1 MSTPDDMTA
10 FVRVVEK
17 GSFAGAAKDFSLTPS
32 AVSKLITR
40 LEQRLG
46 VQLLTRTTR
55 RLALTAEGEIYLERC
70 RDILAAIESAE
81 AEIGATGTAARG
93 QIRVNSGT
101 AIGRHQI
108 VRLLPDF
115 LKDHPAITVDLALT
129 DRQIDPIA
137 ENVDVVVRT
146 GALADSSLVARKLA
160 DGRRMICAS
169 PAYLERNGAPK
180 RPADLL
186 NHSCITFTGAAE
198 LSRWPFY
205 TPEGIN
211 RLQVSGDVSTD
222 SADAMLDL
230 ALAGHGIIRMI
241 DVSVAE
247 PVAGGLLTPLFLD
260 EHVDEPFPIWA
271 LTPPGRNRVPR
282 VRAFLD
288 YLVARLGDAPWRLER
303 PAGQSALLRT

>member
-1 MSTPDDMTA
+1 MSTPEHMAA
-10 FVRVVEK
+10 FVRVVEL
-17 GSFAGAAKDFSLTPS
+17 GSFASAAKDFSLTPS
-32 AVSKLITR
+32 ALSKLITR

-55 RLALTAEGEIYLERC
+55 RLALTAEGEIYLARC
-70 RDILAAIESAE
+70 RDILAAIEAAE
-81 AEIGATGTAARG
+81 AEIGSTGTEARG

-101 AIGRHQI
+101 ALGRHQI
-108 VRLLPDF
+108 TRLLPEF
-115 LKDHPAITVDLALT
+115 LTQHPGITVDLGLT

-146 GALADSSLVARKLA
+146 GDLPDSTLIARKIA
-160 DGRRMICAS
+160 EGHRMICAS
-169 PAYLERNGAPK
+169 PGYLKHHGHPE

-186 NHSCITFTGAAE
+186 NHNCITFTSVAL

-211 RLQVSGDVSTD
+211 RMQVTGDFTTD

-230 ALAGHGIIRMI
+230 AIADHGIIRLI
-241 DVSVAE
+241 DVSVAD
-247 PVAGGLLTPLFLD
+247 PIGRGLLVPLFLD
-260 EHVDEPFPIWA
+260 SHVDEPLPIWA

-288 YLVARLGDAPWRLER
+288 FLVARLGHAPWRIGLDR
-303 PAGQSALLRT
+303 A

>member
-1 MSTPDDMTA
+1 MSSPDHMAA
-10 FVRVVEK
+10 FVRVVEQ
-17 GSFAGAAKDFSLTPS
+17 GSFASAAKDFALTPS
-32 AVSKLITR
+32 ALSKLITR

-55 RLALTAEGEIYLERC
+55 RLALTAEGEIYLTRC
-70 RDILAAIESAE
+70 RDILAAIEAAE
-81 AEIGATGTAARG
+81 AEIGSSGTEARG
-93 QIRVNSGT
+93 QVRVNSGT
-101 AIGRHQI
+101 ALGRHQI
-108 VRLLPDF
+108 TGLLPEF
-115 LKDHPAITVDLALT
+115 LTQHPGITVDLGLT

-146 GALADSSLVARKLA
+146 GDLADSTLIARKIA
-160 DGRRMICAS
+160 EGHRMICAS
-169 PAYLERNGAPK
+169 PGYLARHGHPE

-186 NHSCITFTGAAE
+186 NHNCITFTSVAL

-211 RLQVSGDVSTD
+211 RMQVTGDITTD

-230 ALAGHGIIRMI
+230 AIAGHGILRLI
-241 DVSVAE
+241 DVSVAD
-247 PVAGGLLTPLFLD
+247 PIGRGLLVPLFLNS
-260 EHVDEPFPIWA
+260 HVDEPLPIWA

-288 YLVARLGDAPWRLER
+288 FLIARLGHAPWRIGLD
-303 PAGQSALLRT
+303 SA